1 MELGIWYQLIHIQV
15 GYWWFMPN
23 IMELSVL
30 IERLAATLPKLDL
43 EGHEQEE
50 YSTMLLWLQNQVEAG
65 EPSEEIVQQ
74 CLAYFGQFESR
85 AA

>member
-1 MELGIWYQLIHIQV
+1 MPNMMEL
-15 GYWWFMPN
+15 N
-23 IMELSVL
+23 AL
-30 IERLAATLPKLDL
+30 IERFAATLPKLDL
-43 EGHEQEE
+43 EGDEQEQ

-65 EPSEEIVQQ
+65 EPSDKIVQE